1 MSSNRSMGNRIRE
14 IRKSLH
20 LSQDEF
26 GKLFDPPLSQ
36 TSIYFYETG
45 QREPNMSTLIQLS
58 RLGNRSIDW
67 ILKGDEEEENF
78 LFENTREKLN
88 RSHKNA
94 LFGNM
99 PTDPEPG
106 VVYSLRSFSPEE
118 RLLAD
123 LAEIPELK
131 AAFHKLARGARMMK
145 EAHDEVID
153 YIKRMN
159 LKNPFDDE

>member
-1 MSSNRSMGNRIRE
+1 MNSNQSMGKRIRE

-67 ILKGDEEEENF
+67 ILKGDEEEIL
-78 LFENTREKLN
+78 LFENARERLE
-88 RSHKNA
+88 RPYKNV
-94 LFGNM
+94 LFKNM

-106 VVYSLRSFSPEE
+106 AVYSLESFSPEE

-131 AAFHKLARGARMMK
+131 QAFHNLARGARMMK
-145 EAHDEVID
+145 EAHDEIIS

-159 LKNPFDDE
+159 LKDPFNDQ

>member
-1 MSSNRSMGNRIRE
+1 MNSNRSMGKRIRE

-45 QREPNMSTLIQLS
+45 QREPNMSTLVQLS
-58 RLGNRSIDW
+58 HLGNRSIDW
-67 ILKGDEEEENF
+67 ILKGEEEE
-78 LFENTREKLN
+78 TRIFQNARERLE
-88 RSHKNA
+88 RSPKNA
-94 LFGNM
+94 LFKNM

-106 VVYSLRSFSPEE
+106 AVYSLGSFSPEE

-145 EAHDEVID
+145 EAHDEIID

-159 LKNPFDDE
+159 LTNPFDDE

>member
-1 MSSNRSMGNRIRE
+1 MSSNRSMGTRIRE

-67 ILKGDEEEENF
+67 ILKGDEEEEIR
-78 LFENTREKLN
+78 LFQNARERLE
-88 RSHKNA
+88 RPYKNV
-94 LFGNM
+94 LFKNM

-106 VVYSLRSFSPEE
+106 VEYSLGPFFPED

-145 EAHDEVID
+145 EAHDEIID

-159 LKNPFDDE
+159 LKNSFDDE